1 MGNHCTTAL
10 EHRCCE
16 LSSHVVKRRDRTRST
31 WKCHEIDRGANY
43 PAEAYKQSKLIV
55 HNGAK
60 KNFLSR
66 IWKSQSNF
74 KLSLLHEIIS
84 TFDTFENWKK
94 LSWSCKCMRIQL
106 RFEKYFGIFWP
117 HCAIE
122 RLSYSRAT
130 MEKHA
135 IGSNF
140 CLLNPRSQTKVACIS
155 QALLAKIFRTLIE
168 VVTPL
173 IVAN

>member
-1 MGNHCTTAL
+1 
-10 EHRCCE
+10 
-16 LSSHVVKRRDRTRST
+16 
-31 WKCHEIDRGANY
+31 
-43 PAEAYKQSKLIV
+43 
-55 HNGAK
+55 
-60 KNFLSR
+60 
-66 IWKSQSNF
+66 
-74 KLSLLHEIIS
+74 
-84 TFDTFENWKK
+84 
-94 LSWSCKCMRIQL
+94 MRIQL

-155 QALLAKIFRTLIE
+155 QAWQKYSE
-168 VVTPL
+168 H
-173 IVAN
+173 